1 MRTTVRTT
9 DQHKH
14 NVNGTARPGQLKALL
29 TVLVAIGFIAG
40 DIAAV
45 QAQTLD
51 EITVTARKREE
62 GLMDAPIALTAVKGE
77 QMDQSGITNLE
88 QLSAQVP
95 GLQIGRALQTSN
107 IFIRGIGSG
116 FNKGFEQSVGM
127 YVDGVYQ
134 VRSRQFTQSLV
145 DLDRVEVLRGP
156 QPILFGKN
164 TIAGA
169 IKVET
174 ASPVVGE
181 EFNGSVWVDS
191 EPEQGTYR
199 GTAVLSGGL
208 SDTFAARLAVR
219 YQESDG
225 YVYNHLR
232 GKEQQ
237 KEDTLARL
245 TLVWEPADTL
255 RITGKISYI
264 DMQAEGVEMV
274 NPVVDPSLLQGMM
287 SGTNEL
293 ALTGVMGTIA
303 AFAVP
308 GYQASTGQHE
318 YDSWVASQAYFPDGT
333 DLDKSKSTT
342 VSLAI
347 DWNVSED
354 LTLTALTGYSD
365 FEFNQ
370 PQDIDLNPGNFG
382 HNYINFE
389 EVELLSQELRLI
401 SDYEGRFNFIAGLYY
416 EEQELHFAKETYL
429 DGTLGGVFGQLPA
442 QALNPGLPP
451 VTLSALGI
459 NSLWNGAVL
468 ASLNPAFAPF
478 IGIEH
483 LSIYRKPGND
493 VDASSF
499 AAFGELTFDITDTW
513 SIDIGG
519 RYSDDKREVHKF
531 SAMGAGP
538 PGDNVI
544 VQNADGSYTGNMDP
558 LSSALVGL
566 VWGPFFNAWAH
577 DQHMKRS
584 ESHFTPSLRLRW
596 QATDNTMA
604 YLSYVEGYKAGGF
617 NVSPDTSNPDG
628 SPGAGTKFE
637 EETAQALELG
647 IKSTHW
653 DGRARTSLTFFQ
665 TDVDDLQVSSWA
677 GVSFVVGNAAKMSS
691 KGVEFETQMAL
702 TDEIEV
708 GGSMMYLDSKFDSFA
723 NAGCTIYQIAESDS
737 SCTQDLSG
745 QTTPFAPEWSGSVYI
760 AYEQP
765 LGSSLVLRMRADSV
779 YKDEMYLDTDLDPNI
794 LQDGYFKINANVAI
808 GAADGRWEVSLYGRN
823 LTDETTY
830 SFMLD
835 SPASAGIFAAWI
847 EEPLVWGMQLRY
859 NF

>member
-1 MRTTVRTT
+1 MRTT

-14 NVNGTARPGQLKALL
+14 NVNGTARPGQLKILL

-51 EITVTARKREE
+51 EILVTARKREE
-62 GLMDAPIALTAVKGE
+62 GLMDAPIALTAVRGE
-77 QMDQSGITNLE
+77 QMDQKGITNLE

-95 GLQIGRALQTSN
+95 GLQVGRALQTSS

-145 DLDRVEVLRGP
+145 DLERVEVLRGP
-156 QPILFGKN
+156 QSILFGKN

-174 ASPVVGE
+174 ANPVVGE

-191 EPEQGTYR
+191 EPEQGTFR
-199 GTAVLSGGL
+199 GTAVFSGGL

-225 YVYNHLR
+225 YVDNQLR
-232 GKEQQ
+232 GEEQQ

-245 TLVWEPADTL
+245 TLVWEPSDTL
-255 RITGKISYI
+255 SITGKISYI

-274 NPVVDPSLLQGMM
+274 NPVVDPSLLQGMQT
-287 SGTNEL
+287 GTNML
-293 ALTGVMGTIA
+293 GLTNVMGTIA
-303 AFAVP
+303 ALAVP
-308 GYQASTGQHE
+308 GYQASAGQHE
-318 YDSWVASQAYFPDGT
+318 YDSWVANQAYFPDGT
-333 DLDKSKSTT
+333 DLDQSESTT
-342 VSLAI
+342 VTLEI

-370 PQDIDLNPGNFG
+370 PQDIDMHGGNFG
-382 HNYINFE
+382 HNNINFE
-389 EVELLSQELRLI
+389 DVELLSQELRLT
-401 SDYEGRFNFIAGLYY
+401 SDYEGRFNFIAGLYF
-416 EEQELHFAKETYL
+416 EEQDISLGKETYL
-429 DGTLGGVFGQLPA
+429 DGSLGGVFGQLPA

-451 VTLSALGI
+451 VTLSELGI
-459 NSLWNGAVL
+459 NSLWNGTVL
-468 ASLNPAFAPF
+468 AGLNPAYAPF
-478 IGIEH
+478 AGIEH
-483 LSIYRKPGND
+483 LSIYRMPGND
-493 VDASSF
+493 LDNSSF
-499 AAFGELTFDITDTW
+499 AAFGEFTFDITDTW

-519 RYSDDKREVHKF
+519 RYSEDKKEVHKTN
-531 SAMGAGP
+531 ALGAGP

-544 VQNADGSYTGNMDP
+544 VQNADGSLTGNMDP
-558 LSSALVGL
+558 LSSTLVGL
-566 VWGPFFNAWAH
+566 IWGPFFNTWAQ
-577 DQHMKRS
+577 DQNLKRS
-584 ESHFTPSLRLRW
+584 ESHFNPSVRLNWR
-596 QATDNTMA
+596 ATDDTIA

-617 NVSPDTSNPDG
+617 NAPPDSSNPDG
-628 SPGAGTKFE
+628 SPGDGTEFE
-637 EETAQALELG
+637 EETAQSLELG

-665 TDVDDLQVSSWA
+665 TDVDDLQVSSFV
-677 GVSFVVGNAAKMSS
+677 GVSFVVTNAAKMRS
-691 KGVEFETQMAL
+691 KGVELETQLAL
-702 TDEIEV
+702 TDEVEV
-708 GGSMMYLDSKFDSFA
+708 GGSIMYLDSKFESFA
-723 NAGCTIYQIAESDS
+723 NAGCTIYQLAEFGTP
-737 SCTQDLSG
+737 CQQDLSG
-745 QTTPFAPEWSGSVYI
+745 KTTPFAPEWSGAVYI
-760 AYEQP
+760 AYERP
-765 LGSSLVLRMRADSV
+765 LGSSLVLRIRADSV
-779 YKDEMYLDTDLDPNI
+779 YKDEMFLDGDLDPNI
-794 LQDGYFKINANVAI
+794 LQDDYFKINARVAI
-808 GAADGRWEVSLYGRN
+808 GAADDRWEASLYGRN
-823 LTDETTY
+823 LTDEATY

-835 SPASAGIFAAWI
+835 APASAGIYGAWI

>member
-1 MRTTVRTT
+1 MRTT

-14 NVNGTARPGQLKALL
+14 NVNGTARSGQLKTLL

-62 GLMDAPIALTAVKGE
+62 GLMDSPIALTAVQGE

-95 GLQIGRALQTSN
+95 GLQVGRAVQHSS

-145 DLDRVEVLRGP
+145 DLERVEVLRGP
-156 QPILFGKN
+156 QSILFGKN
-164 TIAGA
+164 TVAGA

-174 ASPVVGE
+174 ANPVVGE

-199 GTAVLSGGL
+199 GTAVLSGDL

-225 YVYNHLR
+225 YVDNQLR
-232 GKEQQ
+232 GEEQQ

-245 TLVWEPADTL
+245 TLVWEPSDTL
-255 RITGKISYI
+255 SIIGKISYI

-274 NPVVDPSLLQGMM
+274 NPVVDPSLLQGML

-293 ALTGVMGTIA
+293 GLTQVMGTIA
-303 AFAVP
+303 ALAVP

-318 YDSWVASQAYFPDGT
+318 YDSWVANQAYFPDGT
-333 DLDKSKSTT
+333 DLDKSESTN

-347 DWNVSED
+347 NWDVSD
-354 LTLTALTGYSD
+354 NLTLSALTGYSE
-365 FEFNQ
+365 FEFQQ
-370 PQDIDLNPGNFG
+370 PQDIDVHGGNFV
-382 HNYINFE
+382 HNATNSE
-389 EVELLSQELRLI
+389 DVELLNQELRLT

-416 EEQELHFAKETYL
+416 EEQDISLRKDTYS
-429 DGTLGGVFGQLPA
+429 DGSLGGVFGQLSA
-442 QALNPGLPP
+442 QGLSPNLP
-451 VTLSALGI
+451 DVPLSALGF
-459 NSLWNGAVL
+459 NSLWNGTVL
-468 ASLNPAFAPF
+468 AAGLSPAYAPF
-478 IGIEH
+478 AGIEH
-483 LSIYRKPGND
+483 LSINRMPGND
-493 VDASSF
+493 LDNSSF
-499 AAFGELTFDITDTW
+499 AAFGELSFDITDTW

-519 RYSDDKREVHKF
+519 RYSDDKKELHKF
-531 SAMGAGP
+531 TSLGAGP

-544 VQNADGSYTGNMDP
+544 VQNADGSLTGNMDP
-558 LSSALVGL
+558 LSSTLVAMI
-566 VWGPFFNAWAH
+566 WGPAFNTWAH
-577 DQHMKRS
+577 DFNLKRS
-584 ESHFTPSLRLRW
+584 ESHFNPSARLNW
-596 QATDNTMA
+596 QATDDTMA

-617 NVSPDTSNPDG
+617 NAPPDSANQDG
-628 SPGAGTKFE
+628 SPAVGTEFE
-637 EETAQALELG
+637 EERAEALELG

-665 TDVDDLQVSSWA
+665 TDVDDLQVSSFV
-677 GVSFVVGNAAKMSS
+677 GVSFVVSNAAEMRS
-691 KGVEFETQMAL
+691 KGVELETQLAL
-702 TDEIEV
+702 TDEVEV
-708 GGSMMYLDSKFDSFA
+708 GGSIMYLDSKFESFA
-723 NAGCTIYQIAESDS
+723 NAGCTIYQTAGWELDS
-737 SCTQDLSG
+737 GCQQDLSG
-745 QTTPFAPEWSGSVYI
+745 QTTPFAPEWSGAVYV
-760 AYEQP
+760 AYERP

-779 YKDEMYLDTDLDPNI
+779 YKDEMFLDGDLDPNT
-794 LQDGYFKINANVAI
+794 LQDGYFKINAHVAI
-808 GAADGRWEVSLYGRN
+808 GAADDLWEVSLYGRN

-830 SFMLD
+830 SFVLD
-835 SPASAGIFAAWI
+835 SPASAGIYGAWI

>member
-1 MRTTVRTT
+1 V
-9 DQHKH
+9 
-14 NVNGTARPGQLKALL
+14 
-29 TVLVAIGFIAG
+29 VLAAIGIVAG
-40 DIAAV
+40 DIATV
-45 QAQTLD
+45 QAQVL
-51 EITVTARKREE
+51 EEVLVTARKREE
-62 GLMDAPIALTAVKGE
+62 SLMDAPVALTAVQGE
-77 QMDQSGITNLE
+77 YMDRAGITNLE

-95 GLQIGRALQTSN
+95 GLQVGRALQTSS

-127 YVDGVYQ
+127 YVDGIYQ

-156 QPILFGKN
+156 QSILFGKN

-181 EFNGSVWVDS
+181 EFNGSAWVDY
-191 EPEQGTYR
+191 EPEQSTFR

-225 YVYNHLR
+225 YVDNQLR
-232 GKEQQ
+232 GQEQQ

-245 TLVWEPADTL
+245 TLVWEPSDTL
-255 RITGKISYI
+255 SITGKISYT
-264 DMQAEGVEMV
+264 DMQAKGAELV
-274 NPVVDPSLLQGMM
+274 NPVVDPSLLQGVL
-287 SGTNEL
+287 SGTSQL
-293 ALTGVMGTIA
+293 GLTSVMGTIA

-318 YDSWVASQAYFPDGT
+318 YDSWVANQAYFPDGT
-333 DLDKSKSTT
+333 DLDQSESTT
-342 VSLAI
+342 VTLAI

-365 FEFNQ
+365 FEFTQ
-370 PQDIDLNPGNFG
+370 PQDIDMHGGNFG
-382 HNYINFE
+382 HNNINFE
-389 EVELLSQELRLI
+389 DVELLSQELRLT

-416 EEQELHFAKETYL
+416 EEQDISLGKETYL
-429 DGTLGGVFGQLPA
+429 DGSLGGVFGQLPA

-451 VTLSALGI
+451 VPLSALGI

-478 IGIEH
+478 VGIEH
-483 LSIYRKPGND
+483 LSIYRQPGND
-493 VDASSF
+493 YDNSSF
-499 AAFGELTFDITDTW
+499 AAFGEFTFDITDAW

-519 RYSDDKREVHKF
+519 RYSDDKKEAHKTN
-531 SAMGAGP
+531 ALGAGP

-544 VQNADGSYTGNMDP
+544 VQNADGSLTGNMDP

-566 VWGPFFNAWAH
+566 IWGPFFNTWAQ
-577 DQHMKRS
+577 DQNLKRS
-584 ESHFTPSLRLRW
+584 ESHFNPSVRLRW
-596 QATDNTMA
+596 QATDDTMA

-617 NVSPDTSNPDG
+617 NAPPDSANPDG
-628 SPGAGTKFE
+628 SPADGTEFE

-665 TDVDDLQVSSWA
+665 TDVDDLQVSSFV
-677 GVSFVVGNAAKMSS
+677 GVSFVVSNAAKMRS
-691 KGVEFETQMAL
+691 KGVEFETQLAL
-702 TDEIEV
+702 TDEVDV
-708 GGSMMYLDSKFDSFA
+708 GGSIMYLDSKFDSFA
-723 NAGCTIYQIAESDS
+723 NAGCTIYQLAEIGDG
-737 SCTQDLSG
+737 CQQDLSG
-745 QTTPFAPEWSGSVYI
+745 QTTPFAPEWSGTLYV
-760 AYEQP
+760 AYERP
-765 LGSSLVLRMRADSV
+765 LGSGLMLRMRADGV
-779 YKDEMYLDTDLDPNI
+779 YKDEMFLDGDLDPNI
-794 LQDGYFKINANVAI
+794 LQDDYFKINAYVAI

-835 SPASAGIFAAWI
+835 APASAGIYGAWI
-847 EEPLVWGMQLRY
+847 EEPLVWGMQFRY